1 MTCTPVTSIVGN
13 DFIAHIEGLMTELTG
28 VAEVYED
35 LLSRSHEVLTEGYG
49 RALALEGQRR
59 RLRERQ
65 LELADL
71 PEPDAV
77 ALRELAALARR
88 EARLG
93 RQEDELRSILAPLRE
108 RERDW
113 QARALHDMMPRR
125 SA

>member
-1 MTCTPVTSIVGN
+1 MTAISEK
-13 DFIAHIEGLMTELTG
+13 DFIACIEGLVSELAG
-28 VAEVYED
+28 AREVDED
-35 LLSRSHEVLTEGYG
+35 LRRRSHEALMEGYG

-71 PEPDAV
+71 PEPDAI

-93 RQEDELRSILAPLRE
+93 RQEGKLRSMLAPLRS
-108 RERDW
+108 
-113 QARALHDMMPRR
+113 ARGTDGPVRFKT
-125 SA
+125 